1 MQAKGRSCDGLGG
14 RGKRGEVVATEEEK
28 ADQENCVPSMTMN
41 DINLPNNLLFVNVRS
56 SADQTH
62 SGDLA
67 VSASD
72 PLIRVRKPYTIT
84 KQREKWTKQEHEKF
98 LEAIKLFGR
107 AWRRIQEHIG
117 TKTAI
122 QIRSH
127 AQKFFS
133 KVDRKADTGRSID
146 IPPPRPK
153 RKPLHPYPRKLG
165 HACAPTVPNAKSP
178 ESSSFTIPS
187 FSEQES
193 GSPVSVLSLL
203 RSDTSGSFVSKTRS
217 ICASPSSTAVGLDP
231 MDVSMSDSENG
242 CCSPTS
248 SALIDNKILV
258 LGLETSSSTKLD
270 DAMLRPDMDP
280 KDSNTSVRAQP
291 TSVKLFGR
299 TLVISNSGKACSSDD
314 ENSACFQGMPSAGA
328 ASASSHG
335 QKTNMDTHIQA
346 PSPAH
351 ISPCEASC
359 RLTTSSIATDSA
371 AHSMC
376 HFLEFQPKGVPM
388 NSNAQV
394 FAPVPFWSF
403 FGSRLSP
410 LPFTTT
416 QQDMRV
422 TREAQLNA
430 TGHPTMEKENY
441 NTGTSTST
449 SSAWNETETAIDDV
463 NRSVEGQEASA
474 LQVHRCSTAYRLKRS
489 KNSAFSPVE
498 TANQYM
504 CKELSAL
511 T

>member
-1 MQAKGRSCDGLGG
+1 MQAKGRSCEGLGGG
-14 RGKRGEVVATEEEK
+14 RGKGRRRGKSGEVVATEEEK
-28 ADQENCVPSMTMN
+28 ADQRGSSVSVLCEFQENCVPSMTMN

-62 SGDLA
+62 SEDLA

-84 KQREKWTKQEHEKF
+84 KHREKWTKEEHEKF
-98 LEAIKLFGR
+98 LEAIKLYGR

-133 KVDRKADTGRSID
+133 KVDRKADTGKSID

-165 HACAPTVPNAKSP
+165 HGCTATVPNAKSP
-178 ESSSFTIPS
+178 ENSSFTIPS

-193 GSPVSVLSLL
+193 GSPVSVLSLF
-203 RSDTSGSFVSKTRS
+203 RSDTSGSFFSKTRS
-217 ICASPSSTAVGLDP
+217 ICASPSSTGVGLDP

-270 DAMLRPDMDP
+270 EAMPGPDMDP
-280 KDSNTSVRAQP
+280 KDSNTSVEAQP

-299 TLVISNSGKACSSDD
+299 TLLISNSGKACSSND
-314 ENSACFQGMPSAGA
+314 
-328 ASASSHG
+328 

-346 PSPAH
+346 PSLAH

-359 RLTTSSIATDSA
+359 RLTTSSIAPDAA

-376 HFLEFQPKGVPM
+376 HFLEFQSQGVQM
-388 NSNAQV
+388 NSNAEV

-416 QQDMRV
+416 QQDMRAK
-422 TREAQLNA
+422 RKAPLNA
-430 TGHPTMEKENY
+430 TGHLTMEKENY
-441 NTGTSTST
+441 NTDTSTSS

-463 NRSVEGQEASA
+463 NRSVEGQGVSA
-474 LQVHRCSTAYRLKRS
+474 LQVHRCSTTRRLKRS
-489 KNSAFSPVE
+489 KYSAFSPVE
-498 TANQYM
+498 TTNQYM
-504 CKELSAL
+504 NKELSAL